1 MAPEVSRMPIRTLVT
16 ASDLSSRQILHAAII
31 ADAEVSLVAECSTSK
46 QAIAATIEHRPS
58 LMFLDIQMPDLN
70 CLELIKVLGA
80 ETLVATLFV
89 VPPGNYAMKAF
100 DGHALG
106 YLVKPITG
114 ERLLTALREAKAYIQ
129 SRCLLER
136 DPNRVLNRLGV
147 KSAFSNQDR
156 ILIKDGGR
164 FIFVKT
170 EEIDWIQAN
179 GNYVRV
185 HVGHVS
191 YLHRQTIT
199 GLERSLDPT
208 RFLRIHRSAIVNID
222 KVRELRP
229 WPTGEYV
236 VLMRTGK
243 ELTLSRTYR
252 GRLPFLAGGASPVD
266 NANEDPVFSPIDQ
279 FPSQLKVAH
288 ETVLSSPVRPHV

>member
-1 MAPEVSRMPIRTLVT
+1 MGPVVLRMPIRTLVT

-31 ADAEVSLVAECSTSK
+31 ADSEVSLVAECSTSK

-58 LMFLDIQMPDLN
+58 LVFLDVQMPDLD
-70 CLELIKVLGA
+70 CLELVKVLGA

-106 YLVKPITG
+106 CLVKPITR
-114 ERLLTALREAKAYIQ
+114 ERLLTALREAKAYIK

-136 DPNRVLNRLGV
+136 DPKRVLKLSGA
-147 KSAFSNQDR
+147 KSTFSNQDR

-164 FIFVKT
+164 FIFVRT
-170 EEIDWIQAN
+170 GEIDWIQAN

-185 HVGHVS
+185 HVGRVS

-199 GLERSLDPT
+199 ALERSLDPA
-208 RFLRIHRSAIVNID
+208 RFLRVHRSAIVNID
-222 KVRELRP
+222 KIQELRP

-252 GRLPFLAGGASPVD
+252 LRLPFFVGRTSPVD
-266 NANEDPVFSPIDQ
+266 NANEGPVFSVIDQ

-288 ETVLSSPVRPHV
+288 DTILSNPARPHV